1 MRVFVRNIS
10 EIVIGIENLSQEFL
24 SVNQLDRGDLTVII
38 LGNADDDKR
47 SSGHSIQSRH
57 QALSLF
63 YSSSEARP
71 LSNVCCYY
79 EEGRAMLYRVQ
90 GEVRLDMEC
99 QGPGPH
105 RTLPC
110 GTLMLLK
117 PVLKH
122 ESISLQREEWNDFT
136 IDDIQ
141 YAKSFSES

>member
-1 MRVFVRNIS
+1 MRVFVQKIS

-24 SVNQLDRGDLTVII
+24 SVNQLVQGDLTVII

-47 SSGHSIQSRH
+47 SSGYSIQSHH

-71 LSNVCCYY
+71 LSNVCCYCV
-79 EEGRAMLYRVQ
+79 EDRAILYRVQ

-99 QGPGPH
+99 QGPRPH
-105 RTLPC
+105 RTLPY

-117 PVLKH
+117 PVLQH
-122 ESISLQREEWNDFT
+122 GSISLQREEWNDLRLITYSTQNHF
-136 IDDIQ
+136 
-141 YAKSFSES
+141 